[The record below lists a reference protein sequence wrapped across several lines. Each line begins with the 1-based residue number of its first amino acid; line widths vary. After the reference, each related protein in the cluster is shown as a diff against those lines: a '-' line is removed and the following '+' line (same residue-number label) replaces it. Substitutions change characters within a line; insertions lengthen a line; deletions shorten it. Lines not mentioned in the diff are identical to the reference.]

1 MGCSS
6 CSMLR
11 VLSKNK
17 KPPGK
22 YTRGGLDHFTENIIR
37 KRTYVNL
44 ILSAR
49 FQAVGDASSTR

>member
-1 MGCSS
+1 MGRSS

-22 YTRGGLDHFTENIIR
+22 YSRGGLDHFTKNITR

-49 FQAVGDASSTR
+49 FRAVDDASSMR